1 MVVAIF
7 INYEIK
13 MTMHSHLKQRIK
25 LYPKRHAKHYIVYKI
40 YFIKTQKKK
49 FRLNLNN
56 KSLASTYIHE
66 NVHKIPL
73 DSNQCV
79 NLMYII
85 DKLLET
91 K

>member
-13 MTMHSHLKQRIK
+13 ITMHSHLKQRLK

-40 YFIKTQKKK
+40 YFLKTQKK
-49 FRLNLNN
+49 RLNLNN
-56 KSLASTYIHE
+56 KSLASTYMYIHE

-79 NLMYII
+79 NLM
-85 DKLLET
+85 
-91 K
+91 